1 MLEYQRPESRIV
13 ESKEF
18 NDNDEQEQDNDEI
31 ERIRKQHEKSIDI
44 SLQNSL
50 KTIDFYFTL

>member
-31 ERIRKQHEKSIDI
+31 ERISKE
-44 SLQNSL
+44 
-50 KTIDFYFTL
+50 FG